1 VVWRELPTPDPQPP
15 VRNPLPGLR
24 WATWLAAATA
34 LCALVAAGAE
44 IWRFALMLEGR
55 TLVLSGQAVRAS
67 DLLVAGSGLAVVCA
81 ALLTAAFAV
90 PALMRAHTAAAQRL
104 GRAPS
109 RSERAIAARLLV
121 PVWNVYG
128 AGQIVTE
135 IDLMLGAASAGRSQ
149 SADRAEPDRPRTSR
163 ITAFWWLSWI
173 ASSVLMVVT
182 LAWGFGGSLQAIADT
197 VQLHICLDL
206 LAVVVAG
213 LGAVM
218 LHRFARL
225 LAGPKPALDGWVVK
239 PPEPTRPLPA
249 EPAGQAEP
257 IAQAEQAVQAEP
269 TAHADPIVQAEPD
282 APADP
287 VAKAGQVVA
296 ADSGSAAVPVSEP
309 PAQTGSAPR

>member
-1 VVWRELPTPDPQPP
+1 VVWRELPAPDPLPP
-15 VRNPLPGLR
+15 VRSPAPGLR

-44 IWRFALMLEGR
+44 IWRYALMLEGR
-55 TLVLSGQAVRAS
+55 KLVLSGQAVRAS

-90 PALMRAHTAAAQRL
+90 PALMRAHAAAAQRL

-135 IDLMLGAASAGRSQ
+135 IDLMLGAASAGHGQ
-149 SADRAEPDRPRTSR
+149 PADRAEPVRPRASR

-173 ASSVLMVVT
+173 ASSVLMIVT

-197 VQLHICLDL
+197 VQLHIGLDL

-218 LHRFARL
+218 LHRFVRL
-225 LAGPKPALDGWVVK
+225 LAGPKPELDGWVVK
-239 PPEPTRPLPA
+239 PPDPTRPLPA
-249 EPAGQAEP
+249 EPA
-257 IAQAEQAVQAEP
+257 VQAEP
-269 TAHADPIVQAEPD
+269 A

-287 VAKAGQVVA
+287 VAGAGQVAPADPVARAEQVVA
-296 ADSGSAAVPVSEP
+296 ADSGTDAVAVSEP
-309 PAQTGSAPR
+309 AAATGSAPR